1 MGQKKVCIYVHCIGT
16 CLRLSPFNPV
26 SCKFFANTLVLLQD
40 NLDGR
45 VTLKNLM
52 FNYPTRPDVPVLN
65 DLTVEINPG
74 QTVALVGA
82 SGCGKSTVISL
93 LERFY
98 DVANGVIVSSH
109 FSFEICSSL
118 LLNIHKLIT
127 PSSLHRLLMN
137 EVSF

>member
-1 MGQKKVCIYVHCIGT
+1 MKT
-16 CLRLSPFNPV
+16 F
-26 SCKFFANTLVLLQD
+26 TLVLLQD

-127 PSSLHRLLMN
+127 PSSLPRLLMN
-137 EVSF
+137 DVSF